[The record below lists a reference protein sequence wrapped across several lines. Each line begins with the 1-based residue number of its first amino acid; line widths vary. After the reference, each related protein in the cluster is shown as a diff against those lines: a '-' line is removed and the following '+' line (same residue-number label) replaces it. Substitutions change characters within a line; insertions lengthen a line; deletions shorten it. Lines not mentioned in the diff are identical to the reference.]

1 MKAELEI
8 RKMWLMIKMLTGVM
22 VIGISTLLSV
32 DIILYSMI
40 SGNIIIGL
48 LSLIMII
55 PILQGVKMYLSAD
68 AEMREVDANGM
79 AER

>member
-55 PILQGVKMYLSAD
+55 PILLGLKMYASALN
-68 AEMREVDANGM
+68 EMEEIEKN
-79 AER
+79 EK